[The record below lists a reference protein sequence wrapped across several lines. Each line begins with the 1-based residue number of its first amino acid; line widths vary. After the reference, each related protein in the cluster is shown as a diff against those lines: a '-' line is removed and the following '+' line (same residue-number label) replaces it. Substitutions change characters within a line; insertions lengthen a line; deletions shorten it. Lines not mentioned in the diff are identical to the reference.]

1 MLIESVIQNEA
12 ARNEKMIRQYE
23 TLINDLPRG
32 SLVCRKGEYYY
43 LKYRENGKVC
53 DKYIGKDPE
62 IVSDIRSKLEQ
73 RKHCVQMLSELRQE
87 RKVIQKILEG
97 FG

>member
-32 SLVCRKGEYYY
+32 SLVCRKEEYYY

-62 IVSDIRSKLEQ
+62 IVSDIRSKLEH

>member
-23 TLINDLPRG
+23 DLLNNLPRG
-32 SLVCRKGEYYY
+32 SLICRKEEYYY
-43 LKYRENGKVC
+43 LKYRENGRVC

-62 IVSDIRSKLEQ
+62 IVSDIRRKLKQ
-73 RKHCVQMLSELRQE
+73 RKHYTQMLAELRQE

-97 FG
+97 FE